1 MSSKQ
6 KNKATEVNGEV
17 SSEDKRCILLFV
29 KSPIEGQV
37 KTRLAA
43 RLGHETARRL
53 YESFVLDTLE
63 IVNALDIH
71 VRICFLP
78 ADAENEFKQ
87 WLGTEYEYFP
97 QAGRDLGQ
105 RMRNAFSEA
114 FDDGLNEVVVIG
126 SDIPDLPAEY
136 LEQAFTALG
145 DSDVVLGPSSDGG
158 YYLIGFSRDSFI
170 PEAFDNISWST
181 ADVLEQTKEILN
193 RQVRRTHM
201 LPQWN
206 DIDTAEDLQLLIE
219 RNKDTAFTGSETF
232 LCLRQSKLGR

>member
-1 MSSKQ
+1 M
-6 KNKATEVNGEV
+6 
-17 SSEDKRCILLFV
+17 SSEDRRCILLFV

-37 KTRLAA
+37 KTRLAGK
-43 RLGHETARRL
+43 LGHETARRL
-53 YESFVLDTLE
+53 YESFVVDTLE

-97 QAGRDLGQ
+97 QTGRDLGQ
-105 RMRNAFSEA
+105 RMRNAFSQA
-114 FDDGLNEVVVIG
+114 FDDGFKEVVVIG

-136 LEQAFTALG
+136 LYQAFTALG

-170 PEAFDNISWST
+170 PEAFDNIPWST
-181 ADVLEQTKEILN
+181 ADVLGQTTKILK
-193 RQVRRTHM
+193 RRGRRMHL
-201 LPQWN
+201 LPQWH
-206 DIDTAEDLQLLIE
+206 DIDTVGDLRLLID
-219 RNKDTAFTGSETF
+219 RNKHTAFLESETF
-232 LCLRQSKLGR
+232 LCLSQSELGREFHV